1 MRTIHVL
8 RKKLTGNNDPI
19 IKADT
24 SKTVVVKELLEKS
37 DDKIV
42 YLSEVKT
49 KYMLYLE
56 NNDNDFKNAGKNLK
70 PSIERNLS
78 NIKLLTVNNKDIT
91 YPDCLVFEDVLELCL
106 KIKENIR
113 KYENMNEVQQ
123 SIVSSANCIRNELQK
138 SSYQIPWPTKTD
150 DLDAETFPEFP
161 LLQEVLVRLINNE
174 LSPKSDRVKRMS
186 LSFAQDLFFAVHNGK
201 K

>member
-78 NIKLLTVNNKDIT
+78 NIKLLTVNNKDII
-91 YPDCLVFEDVLELCL
+91 YPDCLVFEDVLELYL

-113 KYENMNEVQQ
+113 KHENMNEVQQ

-138 SSYQIPWPTKTD
+138 SSYQIPWTPN
-150 DLDAETFPEFP
+150 
-161 LLQEVLVRLINNE
+161 QMI
-174 LSPKSDRVKRMS
+174 
-186 LSFAQDLFFAVHNGK
+186 
-201 K
+201 

>member
-1 MRTIHVL
+1 MRTIHGL
-8 RKKLTGNNDPI
+8 RKKLTGNHDPI

-91 YPDCLVFEDVLELCL
+91 YPDCLVFEDVLELYL

-123 SIVSSANCIRNELQK
+123 SIFC
-138 SSYQIPWPTKTD
+138 
-150 DLDAETFPEFP
+150 
-161 LLQEVLVRLINNE
+161 
-174 LSPKSDRVKRMS
+174 
-186 LSFAQDLFFAVHNGK
+186 
-201 K
+201 